1 MIHQKISE
9 KKKIVTSK
17 DKKDWE
23 YFTTRFEGI
32 YDKDR
37 DLIKNNNQ
45 FNRSKKLDLHGIS
58 LTEANKIVEK
68 FIINSYE
75 DDCKKIVIITGKGL
89 RSKIYH
95 DPYRSKK
102 MNILKYS
109 VPEYI
114 KNNTSLM
121 SIIKEIIPASKKDGG
136 EGAICIFL
144 KKRNL

>member
-1 MIHQKISE
+1 M
-9 KKKIVTSK
+9 KKKKFATSK

-23 YFTTRFEGI
+23 YFTTRFQGI
-32 YDKDR
+32 YDKDS
-37 DLIKNNNQ
+37 DLIKDNNR
-45 FNRSKKLDLHGIS
+45 FNKSKKLDLHGIS

-68 FIINSYE
+68 FIIDSYE

-95 DPYRSKK
+95 DPYRSQK
-102 MNILKYS
+102 MNVLKYS

-136 EGAICIFL
+136 EGAICVFF
-144 KKRNL
+144 KKRNR